1 MTDVTG
7 TASFAFVIGHLAR
20 TIIVLIP
27 IDVVEGGESLDQAA
41 LIQIDMEHTKKQREL
56 SR

>member
-1 MTDVTG
+1 MTDITG